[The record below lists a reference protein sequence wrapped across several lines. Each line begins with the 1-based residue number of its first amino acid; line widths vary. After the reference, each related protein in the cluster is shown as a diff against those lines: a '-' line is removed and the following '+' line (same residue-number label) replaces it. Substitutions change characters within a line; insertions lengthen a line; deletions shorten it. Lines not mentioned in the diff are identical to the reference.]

1 MRNKFFCL
9 MEVNGKKS
17 HSKRRLRVV
26 KVGTRIEP
34 GVSRPPKTG
43 ATGDATKQKPLAPFF
58 NQSSQKTAQG
68 LETRYAN
75 LINFT
80 NINVLS

>member
-1 MRNKFFCL
+1 M
-9 MEVNGKKS
+9 GKKAIP
-17 HSKRRLRVV
+17 KGEQLRVV
-26 KVGTRIEP
+26 KVVTRIEP
-34 GVSRPPKTG
+34 GVSRPPKSTSL
-43 ATGDATKQKPLAPFF
+43 ATGDATKQKPSAPFF